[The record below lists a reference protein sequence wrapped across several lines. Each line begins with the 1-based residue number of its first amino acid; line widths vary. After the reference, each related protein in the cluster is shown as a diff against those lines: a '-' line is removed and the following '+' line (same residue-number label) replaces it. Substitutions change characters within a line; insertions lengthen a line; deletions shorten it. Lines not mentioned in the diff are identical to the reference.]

1 MSSGKTEMKDDHL
14 DFLVELLTIGAG
26 RSSEI
31 LSEMLDTYIQLSIPS
46 IRQIDVRDLRNTIPE
61 YLNQE
66 VSVIDLMFKGDV
78 SGESKLIFPVE
89 SARIL
94 GNLLLDADADEDFD
108 IAKVGVL
115 TEVGNIVLN
124 SIMGTI
130 SNYLKINFEYQIPV
144 FQHNFT
150 RNSLDDLSKSTD
162 TLLLADT
169 RFIAEE
175 HSIQGDI
182 ALLFTMKSM
191 KDLTMLMDKYLE
203 EL

>member
-1 MSSGKTEMKDDHL
+1 MSSDIIEMKEDHL

-26 RSSEI
+26 RSAEI

-46 IRQIDVRDLRNTIPE
+46 IKQIDVKEFSHSVPE

-78 SGESKLIFPVE
+78 SGESKLIFPSE

-94 GNLLLDADADEDFD
+94 GNLLLDANEDEDFD
-108 IAKVGVL
+108 SAKIGVL
-115 TEVGNIVLN
+115 TEVGNIILN

-130 SNYLKINFEYQIPV
+130 SNYLEIKFDYQIPV
-144 FQHNFT
+144 FQHEFT
-150 RNSLDDLSKSTD
+150 SNGLDCLSNSAD
-162 TLLLADT
+162 TILLADT

-175 HSIQGDI
+175 HSIQGNI

-191 KDLTMLMDKYLE
+191 EDLTKLMDKYLE
-203 EL
+203 KL